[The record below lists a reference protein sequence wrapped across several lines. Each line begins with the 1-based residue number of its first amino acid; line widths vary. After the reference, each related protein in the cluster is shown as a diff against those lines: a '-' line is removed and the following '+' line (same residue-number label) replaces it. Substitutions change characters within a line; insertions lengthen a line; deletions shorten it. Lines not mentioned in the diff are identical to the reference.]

1 MESLDQIKE
10 HIDKLKKELKQ
21 LRSQFPMH
29 SIPPAMIM
37 QMDDLEDELLE
48 LKKELAKRTAE

>member
-10 HIDKLKKELKQ
+10 HIDKLKKELKL